1 MPYIAVDKDG
11 ACAIYEEKPIR
22 QEEDWNPITY
32 PSRKTSYWMYIPESA
47 MLRLTGK
54 VLTWEDEPFEL
65 TD

>member
-11 ACAIYEEKPIR
+11 ECAIYEDKPERNGEDWEPIR
-22 QEEDWNPITY
+22 F
-32 PSRKTSYWMYIPESA
+32 PSGYTSLWMYIPNSA

-54 VLTWEDEPFEL
+54 VMTWEDEPFEL